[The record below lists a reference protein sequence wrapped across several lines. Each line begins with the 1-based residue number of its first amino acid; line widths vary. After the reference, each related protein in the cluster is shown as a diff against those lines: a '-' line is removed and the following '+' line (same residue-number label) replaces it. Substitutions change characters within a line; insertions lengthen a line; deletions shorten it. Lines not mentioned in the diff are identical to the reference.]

1 MSSEGKNPTRRRA
14 MATEAVEA
22 SNRTIARAA
31 ASAGER
37 FGDRTA
43 ARYQHDGEWRE
54 KTFAEVAQIVDELA
68 LGLIEL
74 GVDPGDRVALL
85 ANTRPEWT
93 YSSLAISRAG
103 AVVVPIYPTN
113 SPGECEWV
121 AGNSEARIVI
131 CEDPGQAEKIEQVRD
146 NLKHLEHVVVIEPGS
161 EAKSAGT
168 QTTVEQLRER
178 GRTGEPAELER
189 RCDAV
194 SPQDPY
200 TIIYTSGTTGSPKGV
215 VLSHGNCASV
225 GVMVEEIEF
234 VTHDDLT
241 YLYLPLAHAF
251 ALTVQLASFDV
262 GSGIVYFGGDPQQIV
277 PELQQVKATY
287 MPSVPRIFEKIY
299 ALAQGMADDP
309 ERLRQAVEVGVKVRR
324 LRQHNKAVP
333 DELQAGFDTAE
344 EALYGKVRGLFG
356 NHLTKAVS
364 GAAPIAPEILEFFY
378 ACGVPVLEGWGM
390 TETTAVGAVN
400 TLEHLKFGTVGQA
413 MPGVEFKI
421 AGDGEILTRGPNVF
435 REYWKN
441 PEATKDT
448 FTEDGWLMTGDL
460 GSLDEDG
467 YLSITGRKKDIIIT
481 AGGKNLTPSN
491 LENDLKQCRYISQA
505 VMYGDRRP
513 YPVALITLDAEE
525 IVPWA
530 KERGLPE
537 KIEELIERDEIRELI
552 QKELDRAN
560 AKYARVEQIKKF
572 ALLDHDLTQETGE
585 LTPTL
590 KLKRN
595 VVNERYQDVFES
607 LYGD

>member
-1 MSSEGKNPTRRRA
+1 
-14 MATEAVEA
+14 MASGAVQA

-31 ASAGER
+31 ASAADR
-37 FGDRTA
+37 FADRVAVRSKHGD
-43 ARYQHDGEWRE
+43 EWRDR
-54 KTFAEVAQIVDELA
+54 TFAEVSEIVDEIAFGLID
-68 LGLIEL
+68 LGLE
-74 GVDPGDRVALL
+74 PGDRVSLL
-85 ANTRPEWT
+85 CNTRPEWT

-103 AVVVPIYPTN
+103 GVVVPVYPTN
-113 SPGECEWV
+113 SPDECAWV
-121 AGNSEARIVI
+121 VGNSDSRIVI
-131 CEDPGQAEKIEQVRD
+131 CEDAGQAAKIEEVRD
-146 NLKHLEHVVVIEPGS
+146 RLEHLEHVVVIEDGLD
-161 EAKSAGT
+161 
-168 QTTVEQLRER
+168 QLREN
-178 GRTGEPAELER
+178 GDTTELER
-189 RCDAV
+189 RCDGV
-194 SPQDPY
+194 SPEDPY
-200 TIIYTSGTTGSPKGV
+200 TIIYTSGTTGRPKGV

-234 VTHDDLT
+234 IQEGELT

-262 GSGIVYFGGDPQQIV
+262 GSGIVYWGGDANQIV
-277 PELQQVKATY
+277 PELMQVKATY

-299 ALAQGMADDP
+299 ALAQSMAEDP
-309 ERLRQAVEVGVKVRR
+309 EQLKQAVELGVKVNRM
-324 LRQHNKAVP
+324 RQQGQQTP
-333 DELQAGFDTAE
+333 DELKPAYDRAE

-356 NHLTKAVS
+356 NSLTKAVS
-364 GAAPIAPEILEFFY
+364 GAAPIAKEILKFFY

-400 TLEHLKFGTVGQA
+400 TLESIKFGTVGRA

-421 AGDGEILTRGPNVF
+421 AEDGEILTKGPNVF
-435 REYWKN
+435 REYWRN
-441 PEATKDT
+441 PEATKET

-513 YPVALITLDAEE
+513 YPVVLITLDPEE
-525 IVPWA
+525 IAPWA
-530 KERGLPE
+530 KDKGLPE
-537 KIEELIERDEIRELI
+537 DMAELVHTDEVRELV
-552 QKELDRAN
+552 QNELDRAN
-560 AKYARVEQIKKF
+560 ANYARVEQVKKF
-572 ALLDHDLTQETGE
+572 AVLDHDLTQESGE

-607 LYGD
+607 LYNS